1 MIVMDVVDVYWMFLD
16 GCDDFDE
23 DFLFLED
30 DDFGYFL
37 VFVELVLF
45 LDVFLIVFIFG
56 FNVYVF

>member
-30 DDFGYFL
+30 DDFGDFL

-45 LDVFLIVFIFG
+45 LVLMCMFLMYDWIE
-56 FNVYVF
+56 

>member
-1 MIVMDVVDVYWMFLD
+1 MDVVDVYWMFLG
-16 GCDDFDE
+16 GCGDFDE

-30 DDFGYFL
+30 DDFGDFL

-56 FNVYVF
+56 FNVYVFDV